1 MTELLLD
8 EFVPSDPP
16 AGAFS
21 STVAPPSATAAA
33 FSGFHEFEFTGN
45 GAEYFRIWVVNLLL
59 TVATLGIYSAWAK
72 VRRLEYFWRNTR
84 FDGAIFDYHGEPKAI
99 LKGRLLAFGLF
110 AAYKLAFDISAL
122 LAVGIGVL
130 LVVILP
136 WLLARSFRFRLAST
150 SYRGVRFHFS
160 GTVAEAYR
168 SLILLPVILLLTGL
182 FVWSVFV
189 SYHSHPSIPVMLL
202 VTVLPA
208 LAIFSV
214 IPMAH
219 FLLKRYQHD
228 HAYFGQSPF
237 FFQGQPKAFF
247 KVYGKAIG
255 LLVFG
260 MFAAGL
266 FGGLTF
272 RLSSALASSSFG
284 WLFNFLFATLSGYIL
299 FLFVRPYLESR
310 IQNLVW
316 NKTELG
322 DYRFVSTA
330 RARSLLWIHAS
341 NLLLIICTTGL
352 YKPFAA
358 IRLVRYRLACLS
370 LEGGQTLDEV
380 LTNRTPDSSG
390 AAGQEAA
397 DFFDIEIAL

>member
-1 MTELLLD
+1 MTELVLK
-8 EFVPSDPP
+8 EFVPSDAAPE
-16 AGAFS
+16 AVGANG
-21 STVAPPSATAAA
+21 TRPAAA
-33 FSGFHEFEFTGN
+33 DAPFSGFHGFQFTGT
-45 GAEYFRIWVVNLLL
+45 GAEYFRIWIVNLLL
-59 TVATLGIYSAWAK
+59 TVATFGIYSAWAK
-72 VRRLEYFWRNTR
+72 VRRLQYFWRNTR
-84 FDGAIFDYHGEPKAI
+84 FDGAIFDYHGQPKAI
-99 LKGRLLAFGLF
+99 LKGRVLALALF
-110 AAYKLAFDISAL
+110 AAYKIAFDISAL
-122 LAVGIGVL
+122 LAVGIGML

-136 WLLARSFRFRLAST
+136 WLLSRSFRFRLAST

-189 SYHSHPSIPVMLL
+189 SYQSHPSISVMLL
-202 VTVLPA
+202 VIVLPA
-208 LAIFSV
+208 LAIFAV

-260 MFAAGL
+260 MLAAGL
-266 FGGLTF
+266 FGSLTF
-272 RLSSALASSSFG
+272 RLSRALASSSFG
-284 WLFNFLFATLSGYIL
+284 WLFNFLYASLSGYL
-299 FLFVRPYLESR
+299 LYLFVRPYLESR

-322 DYRFVSTA
+322 DHRFVSTA
-330 RARSLLWIHAS
+330 SARSLLWIHGS
-341 NLLLIICTTGL
+341 NLFLIVCTAGL

-370 LEGGQTLDEV
+370 LEGDENLDEV
-380 LTNRTPDSSG
+380 LANQTPDRIG